1 MAWAAWAAWA
11 GHGRGMGGRDIRVQR
26 MCTTV
31 AHSKKNGDVR
41 FRFIQFVLVYTMLKS
56 ADPNQILSSCA
67 RGDGSGEPHHV
78 LIGMGHVTTSYTH
91 GGWVM

>member
-1 MAWAAWAAWA
+1 M
-11 GHGRGMGGRDIRVQR
+11 
-26 MCTTV
+26 
-31 AHSKKNGDVR
+31 R

-78 LIGMGHVTTSYTH
+78 LIGMGHVTTSYAH
-91 GGWVM
+91 GDGSCDHIICLWDGSCDHIMKP